1 MNGSDKKW
9 MHVMVGSALVLMLVT
24 GLTYIIRTVN
34 SDLDIPELDNELAT
48 RGLEVAQ
55 DNGCVACHTLD
66 GSVGIGP
73 SWVGMY
79 GKTQTMVDGATVV
92 VDDAYIIESIT
103 NPDAKQVQGYEKL
116 MVRYFLPQEDLLA
129 LVEFTRQLAD

>member
-1 MNGSDKKW
+1 
-9 MHVMVGSALVLMLVT
+9 V

-34 SDLDIPELDNELAT
+34 SDLDIPELDNELAA
-48 RGLEVAQ
+48 RGLAVAQ

-79 GKTQTMVDGATVV
+79 GKTQTMVDGTTVV

-103 NPDAKQVQGYEKL
+103 NPDARQVQGYEKL
-116 MVRYFLPQEDLLA
+116 MVRYFLPQEDLQA
-129 LVEFTRQLAD
+129 LVEFTRQLAE

>member
-1 MNGSDKKW
+1 
-9 MHVMVGSALVLMLVT
+9 MHIVVGIVLVSILGV
-24 GLTYIIRTVN
+24 GLTLIIRTVN
-34 SDLDIPELDNELAT
+34 SDLGIPELDTELAS
-48 RGLEVAQ
+48 RGLEIAQ

-73 SWVGMY
+73 TWLGMY
-79 GKTQTMVDGATVV
+79 GKTETLVDGTTVV
-92 VDDAYIIESIT
+92 VDDAYIIESIR

-116 MVRYFLPQEDLLA
+116 MVRYFLPDEDLQA

>member
-1 MNGSDKKW
+1 MNEKW
-9 MHVMVGSALVLMLVT
+9 MHIVVGIVLVSILGV
-24 GLTYIIRTVN
+24 GLTLIIRTVN
-34 SDLDIPELDNELAT
+34 SDLGIPELDTELAS
-48 RGLEVAQ
+48 RGLEIAQ

-73 SWVGMY
+73 TWLGMY
-79 GKTQTMVDGATVV
+79 GKTETLVDGTTVV
-92 VDDAYIIESIT
+92 VDDAYIIESIR

-116 MVRYFLPQEDLLA
+116 MVRYFLPDEDLQA